1 MTDDWRRFIQ
11 EVRHYWSLLHQK
23 YKMTVPNKVHII
35 IDHVEDY
42 IDATGQQQQLLGK
55 HQRSNGKNYSKQFFI
70 SKATISSL
78 MSYCLK

>member
-42 IDATGQQQQLLGK
+42 IEATGQQKICEQQVLGK
-55 HQRSNGKNYSKQFFI
+55 RPNIRDPWDKIIQSNFI
-70 SKATISSL
+70 FQ
-78 MSYCLK
+78 